1 MDGGVSADS
10 QPPTDERAASQATN
24 GTKAAHTASRPSAIP
39 VAVKY
44 ARIVS
49 SPFRSG
55 QDGSRAAIT
64 L

>member
-1 MDGGVSADS
+1 MNDRVA
-10 QPPTDERAASQATN
+10 TQATN
-24 GTKAAHTASRPSAIP
+24 GTKAAHTASKPGATP

-49 SPFRSG
+49 SLSRSG
-55 QDGSRAAIT
+55 QDGSRAAIA

>member
-1 MDGGVSADS
+1 MN
-10 QPPTDERAASQATN
+10 EHAASQATN
-24 GTKAAHTASRPSAIP
+24 GTKAAHTASKPSAIP

-49 SPFRSG
+49 SPSRSG
-55 QDGSRAAIT
+55 QDGSRAAIA